1 MDDERAR
8 RVPGWEE
15 GLGWV
20 CDRAVGAVDEGVA
33 TVTLDSWQLM
43 AAVAR
48 AVMARRELAEE
59 ADRLGV
65 AYGEQL
71 MENDRLRALLAEESG
86 HGVD

>member
-1 MDDERAR
+1 M
-8 RVPGWEE
+8 PGWEE
-15 GLGWV
+15 GLGWIE
-20 CDRAVGAVDEGVA
+20 DRAVGAVDEGVA
-33 TVTLDSWQLM
+33 SVTLDAWELM

-48 AVMARRELAEE
+48 AVMERRELAEE

-71 MENDRLRALLAEESG
+71 VEVRRLRALLEEACG